1 MRHFTAVAAI
11 VAAAAVLSACG
22 SNDKLSEDQA
32 SALKTRAQSFE
43 AKADGIEKEINGC
56 AALAQAGQETEFQNC
71 LSDALKSFEADIGS
85 LGSYV
90 EGLSS
95 EVEGECKTKL
105 EAWVKT
111 LEDTGDSFGKAATE
125 ARAGDYEQIQA
136 TLKDVD
142 YEKLGDVGNQ
152 AATACSS

>member
-1 MRHFTAVAAI
+1 MRTFPAIAAI
-11 VAAAAVLSACG
+11 AAAAAVLSACG

-32 SALKTRAQSFE
+32 GALKTRAQSFE
-43 AKADGIEKEINGC
+43 AKADGIEKEVNGC

-71 LSDALKSFEADIGS
+71 LSNALKSFEADIGS

-105 EAWVKT
+105 AAWVKA
-111 LEDTGDSFGKAATE
+111 LDDTGDSFGNAADE
-125 ARAGDYEQIQA
+125 AQSGDYEQIQA

-142 YEKLGDVGNQ
+142 YEELGEVGNE
-152 AATACSS
+152 AATACSP

>member
-1 MRHFTAVAAI
+1 MRYLTVFAAL
-11 VAAAAVLSACG
+11 AASAAVLSACG
-22 SNDKLSEDQA
+22 SSDKLSEDQE

-43 AKADGIEKEINGC
+43 AKADGIEKEVNGC
-56 AALAQAGQETEFQNC
+56 AALAKAGQETQFQNC

-111 LEDTGDSFGKAATE
+111 LDGTGDSFGKAATE

>member
-1 MRHFTAVAAI
+1 MRHLTAVATI

-32 SALKTRAQSFE
+32 TALKTRAQSFE
-43 AKADGIEKEINGC
+43 AKADGIEKTVNGC
-56 AALAQAGQETEFQNC
+56 AALAQAGQMDQFKSC

-90 EGLSS
+90 DGLSS
-95 EVEGECKTKL
+95 EVEGECKAKL
-105 EAWVKT
+105 DAWVKA
-111 LEDTGDSFGKAATE
+111 LDGTGDSFGKAADE
-125 ARAGDYEQIQA
+125 AQAGDYEQIQG
-136 TLKDVD
+136 TLKGVNYDA
-142 YEKLGDVGNQ
+142 LATAGNQ

>member
-1 MRHFTAVAAI
+1 MRYLTAFAAL
-11 VAAAAVLSACG
+11 AASAAVLAACG
-22 SNDKLSEDQA
+22 SSDKLSEDQE

-43 AKADGIEKEINGC
+43 AKADGIEKEVNGC
-56 AALAQAGQETEFQNC
+56 AALAKAGQETQFQNC

-90 EGLSS
+90 DGLAS

-105 EAWVKT
+105 DAWVKT
-111 LEDTGDSFGKAATE
+111 LDDTGDSFGKAATE
-125 ARAGDYEQIQA
+125 ARSGEYDQIQA